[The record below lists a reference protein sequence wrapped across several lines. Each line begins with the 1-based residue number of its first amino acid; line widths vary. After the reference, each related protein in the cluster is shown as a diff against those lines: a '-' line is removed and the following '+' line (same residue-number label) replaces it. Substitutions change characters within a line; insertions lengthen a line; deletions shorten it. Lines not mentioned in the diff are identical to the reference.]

1 MHTATA
7 PSHFK
12 RGHEPLLP
20 GRGVVS
26 ALGVLP
32 TEAVAPRPQHAVS
45 PQAELCVPIKHWGDP
60 SAGAAIAQRRAS
72 YGYDVHIVMSTKGA
86 LGAGAAF
93 EQRRASS
100 EYDVSSSTGGLPSAG
115 AAFEQRRP
123 ARAST

>member
-93 EQRRASS
+93 EQRR
-100 EYDVSSSTGGLPSAG
+100 
-115 AAFEQRRP
+115 P